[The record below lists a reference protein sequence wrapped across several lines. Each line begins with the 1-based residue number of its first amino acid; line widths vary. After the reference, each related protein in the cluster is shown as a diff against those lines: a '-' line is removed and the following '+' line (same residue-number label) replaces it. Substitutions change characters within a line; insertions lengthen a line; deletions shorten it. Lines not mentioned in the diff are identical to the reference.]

1 MTLRE
6 RIERG
11 ERRHVHLAVEYRRRR
26 GEVEVYQPVEQRPE
40 WLVRA
45 SFRKDLTEVEA

>member
-6 RIERG
+6 RIARG
-11 ERRHVHLAVEYRRRR
+11 ERRHRQTEDAPLRRKTDLVAVA
-26 GEVEVYQPVEQRPE
+26 VDPRPE

-45 SFRKDLTEVEA
+45 SFRRDLTEADR